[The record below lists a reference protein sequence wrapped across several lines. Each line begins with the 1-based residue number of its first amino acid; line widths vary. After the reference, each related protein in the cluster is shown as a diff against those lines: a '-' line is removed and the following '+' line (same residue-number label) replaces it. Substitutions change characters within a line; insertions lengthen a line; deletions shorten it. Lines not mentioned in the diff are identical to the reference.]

1 MIRWPFKGREAV
13 SHAPTLPLA
22 LPRCFARPEFPT
34 LALINASDLFTQYIP
49 TFTLARDCSLLFAV
63 PCELLQSPTRSLFHA
78 VAPSLSFTFLFLCSD
93 RGAVC
98 DIHSLWLHSVH
109 SIWLHYPQDRPAE
122 EGAARAK
129 SSTFCAITVGS
140 HDNRWKSGCRLKS
153 VRETP
158 HFPTSPLANAVI
170 LSPSNIP
177 TLVWFYVAY
186 TFLFPCHTHSV
197 VVTCMCFSSPSGY
210 FASHSIFPLPSCLCL
225 AHLT

>member
-1 MIRWPFKGREAV
+1 MIIFVGRAFAWKRV
-13 SHAPTLPLA
+13 LSRLRCDSLALSRPWRLSLA
-22 LPRCFARPEFPT
+22 LPRCFA
-34 LALINASDLFTQYIP
+34 
-49 TFTLARDCSLLFAV
+49 V
-63 PCELLQSPTRSLFHA
+63 PGELLQSPTRSLFHA
-78 VAPSLSFTFLFLCSD
+78 VVPSLSFTFLFLCSD

-98 DIHSLWLHSVH
+98 DIHSLWLHFVH
-109 SIWLHYPQDRPAE
+109 SIWLLYPQDRPAE
-122 EGAARAK
+122 ERVARTK
-129 SSTFCAITVGS
+129 SSRFCAITVGS
-140 HDNRWKSGCRLKS
+140 HDNRWKSGCRLDS

-210 FASHSIFPLPSCLCL
+210 SCGLMGCADEWCVLISTPSSPI
-225 AHLT
+225 